1 MTVLSRAILG
11 NGEYRKLLAL
21 PDHLSLS
28 DAEIEASLK
37 ATFDARPDGAIW
49 IFGYGSLMWNPTVE
63 FECREVA
70 TLLGWHRSFCLRSIS
85 ARGSASRPG
94 RMVSLETGGLTQGV
108 AFRLR
113 EDDVAS
119 ELRLLWA
126 REMPSGSYCPLWVPV
141 QLASG
146 PTVMAIA
153 FVANP
158 EHPSHDADASV
169 ETVARSVAVA
179 VGVVGSNAE
188 YVQAIEQTLAGLNI
202 HDPYVSAIAQAVK
215 ALSADKSTPRDSPS
229 PDSS

>member
-1 MTVLSRAILG
+1 MTVVSRANLL
-11 NGEYRKLLAL
+11 NGEYRKVLAL
-21 PDHLSLS
+21 PDRLSLS
-28 DAEIEASLK
+28 EAEIEESLT
-37 ATFDARPDGAIW
+37 ATLDARPDRAVW
-49 IFGYGSLMWNPTVE
+49 VFGYGSLMWNPTIE

-70 TLLGWHRSFCLRSIS
+70 TLHGWHRSFCLRSIS
-85 ARGSASRPG
+85 GRGNASQPG

-113 EDDVAS
+113 EDDVAA

-126 REMPSGSYCPLWVPV
+126 REMPSGTYRPLWVPL

-158 EHPSHDADASV
+158 EHSSHDADASV

-179 VGVVGSNAE
+179 IGVFGSNTE